1 VVSMR
6 LLIIEDEKK
15 TAAHLKKGLSENG
28 FTVDVAHDGSEGS
41 QLACAGAYALI
52 VLDVMLPQRDGW
64 AILGQLR
71 GAGVMTPVL
80 FLTARD
86 RVEDRVKGLE
96 MGADDYLVKPYAFSE
111 LLARVR
117 TILRR
122 GSTAQPEVLRIA
134 DLEIDTRRHKA
145 TRAGR
150 GLYLTRR
157 EFVLLS
163 CLARSAG
170 EVVSRTRIVE
180 EVWDINFDT
189 GTNIVE
195 ATMRRLRAKVDDPF
209 EMPLIHNVRGIG
221 YVLETR

>member
-1 VVSMR
+1 MR
-6 LLIIEDEKK
+6 LLIIEAEQK
-15 TAAHLKKGLSENG
+15 TAAQLKKGLSENG

-41 QLACAGAYALI
+41 QLASAGAYALI
-52 VLDVMLPQRDGW
+52 VLDVMLPQQDGW
-64 AILGQLR
+64 SILGHLR

-145 TRAGR
+145 TRAGCN
-150 GLYLTRR
+150 LYLTPRG
-157 EFVLLS
+157 FVL
-163 CLARSAG
+163 
-170 EVVSRTRIVE
+170 
-180 EVWDINFDT
+180 
-189 GTNIVE
+189 
-195 ATMRRLRAKVDDPF
+195 VD
-209 EMPLIHNVRGIG
+209 G
-221 YVLETR
+221 